1 MNTAEKAKYVPIG
14 NFAGQQLLLQGGKS
28 LFEITCCRMPVL
40 CTFDSFALLDVQL
53 SCSLSRKET
62 HLRQLLQFATPG
74 QEETVSS
81 DKIQHAR
88 QSFFSK
94 GSVPGGLISQPILRS
109 WTRCAELGLE
119 GRANALPEPLTSY
132 EFAAS
137 AEEAEAFKRLCR
149 PEIEALYADAEATD
163 SIVILTNAQGL
174 VLDTI
179 GSLDFAQRAAR
190 VALMPGVPWSEKI
203 VGTNAIGTSLAEGC
217 PIEVRGAEHYLECNR
232 ILSCSAAPIFG
243 PHGNV
248 LGVLDLSGPADVHH
262 AHALGLV
269 RLAAEQI
276 EHRLFDRGF
285 EHADIVRLH
294 TDPAMLGTPREG
306 ILVFEDGRLKAAN
319 RHGLRLI
326 GRSFDILGNVTWAD
340 LFQNGLAAIAD
351 TGRVQRSDGPALR
364 GRLEQRKA
372 RTSPTPQRVRPH
384 AAHHLA
390 PVFSQ
395 ETETALGRAVRLLN
409 ADVPVLVWG
418 ETGTGK
424 EVFAR
429 AVHDRCARA
438 GKPFVAVNCAALP
451 ETLME
456 AELFGYQ
463 AGAFTGA
470 RPGGSKGHLREAD
483 GGVLFLDEI
492 GDMPLSL
499 QTKLLRVLQERE
511 VVPLGGSRAMPVDF
525 TLICA
530 TNRNL
535 SELVQGG
542 CFRADLYFRIAQY
555 TIELQP
561 LRHRA
566 DRVQVIDTLWEGL
579 GASSQ
584 GIVLDP
590 ECRAR
595 LSHYEWP
602 GNFRQLVGCL
612 RAMLALCE
620 PGDRLGIEALPPDI
634 RHATERAHIPAADAF
649 ESAPAPATLD
659 SLTLDAMKE
668 ALKATKG
675 NVSLAARRL
684 GISRSTFYRRL
695 QGNA

>member
-1 MNTAEKAKYVPIG
+1 M
-14 NFAGQQLLLQGGKS
+14 
-28 LFEITCCRMPVL
+28 
-40 CTFDSFALLDVQL
+40 
-53 SCSLSRKET
+53 
-62 HLRQLLQFATPG
+62 
-74 QEETVSS
+74 
-81 DKIQHAR
+81 
-88 QSFFSK
+88 
-94 GSVPGGLISQPILRS
+94 ISQPILRS
-109 WTRCAELGLE
+109 WNRCAALGLE
-119 GRANALPEPLTSY
+119 GRANSLPEPLTSH

-137 AEEAEAFKRLCR
+137 AEEAELFRRLCR
-149 PEIEALYADAEATD
+149 PEIEALYADAQATD

-174 VLDTI
+174 VLDTL
-179 GSLDFAQRAAR
+179 GSLGFAQRAAR
-190 VALMPGVPWSEKI
+190 VALMPGVPWSEQN
-203 VGTNAIGTSLAEGC
+203 VGTNAIGTALAESC

-232 ILSCSAAPIFG
+232 ILSCSATPIIG

-276 EHRLFDRGF
+276 EHRFFEHGF
-285 EHADIVRLH
+285 EHADIVRFH

-319 RHGLRLI
+319 RQGLHFV
-326 GRSFDILGNVTWAD
+326 GRTFDALGRTTWDD
-340 LFQNGLAAIAD
+340 LFQNGVAALAD
-351 TGRVQRSDGPALR
+351 TGALKRCDGVPLR
-364 GRLEQRKA
+364 GRLDQRKRSTVSTLRSNKA
-372 RTSPTPQRVRPH
+372 VPPTNV
-384 AAHHLA
+384 A
-390 PVFSQ
+390 PIFNS
-395 ETETALGRAVRLLN
+395 ETHKALTRAVRLID

-429 AVHDRCARA
+429 AVHGGSARA
-438 GKPFVAVNCAALP
+438 GKPFVAVNCAAFP

-470 RPGGSKGHLREAD
+470 RTGGSKGHLREAD

-492 GDMPLSL
+492 GDMPLAL

-511 VVPLGGSRAMPVDF
+511 VVPLGGSRAVPVDF

-535 SELVQGG
+535 SELVQSGG
-542 CFRADLYFRIAQY
+542 FRSDLYFRIAQY

-561 LRHRA
+561 LRSRA
-566 DRVQVIDTLWEGL
+566 DRRQLIDEVWKCL
-579 GASSQ
+579 GAA
-584 GIVLDP
+584 GRNVRLEE
-590 ECRAR
+590 ECRER
-595 LSHYEWP
+595 LSTYAWP

-612 RAMLALCE
+612 RAMLALGE
-620 PGDRLGIEALPPDI
+620 PGDRLGIDALPPDV
-634 RHATERAHIPAADAF
+634 RLAADAVGPLPVKKA
-649 ESAPAPATLD
+649 EPHPATLD
-659 SLTLDAMKE
+659 SMTMAAMRNALE
-668 ALKATKG
+668 AAEG
-675 NVSLAARRL
+675 NVSRAARRL
-684 GISRSTFYRRL
+684 GISRSTLYRRL

>member
-1 MNTAEKAKYVPIG
+1 M
-14 NFAGQQLLLQGGKS
+14 
-28 LFEITCCRMPVL
+28 
-40 CTFDSFALLDVQL
+40 
-53 SCSLSRKET
+53 
-62 HLRQLLQFATPG
+62 
-74 QEETVSS
+74 SS

-109 WTRCAELGLE
+109 WTRCAALGLK
-119 GRANALPEPLTSY
+119 GRANSLPEPLTSH
-132 EFAAS
+132 EFAIS
-137 AEEAEAFKRLCR
+137 AEEAEAFRRLCR

-163 SIVILTNAQGL
+163 SIVILTNAHGL

-190 VALMPGVPWSEKI
+190 VALMPGVPWSEQT
-203 VGTNAIGTSLAEGC
+203 VGTNAIGTTLAEGC

-232 ILSCSAAPIFG
+232 ILSCSAAPIIG
-243 PHGNV
+243 PHGEV
-248 LGVLDLSGPADVHH
+248 LGVLDLSGPAEVHH

-285 EHADIVRLH
+285 EHTDIVRLH

-306 ILVFEDGRLKAAN
+306 ILIFEDGRLKAAN
-319 RHGLRLI
+319 RHGLKLI
-326 GRSFDILGNVTWAD
+326 GRNFDALGTVTWAD
-340 LFQNGLAAIAD
+340 LFQNGVMALAD
-351 TGRVQRSDGPALR
+351 TGSLKRTDGAALR
-364 GRLEQRKA
+364 GRLEHRKPIVSSA
-372 RTSPTPQRVRPH
+372 LRRTQALQPTNIGPI
-384 AAHHLA
+384 
-390 PVFSQ
+390 FNI
-395 ETETALGRAVRLLN
+395 ETQKALDRAVRLLN

-429 AVHDRCARA
+429 AVHGRSARA

-492 GDMPLSL
+492 GDMPLPL

-511 VVPLGGSRAMPVDF
+511 VVPLGGSRAVPVDF

-535 SELVQGG
+535 SELVQTGG
-542 CFRADLYFRIAQY
+542 FRSDLYFRIAQY

-561 LRHRA
+561 LRLRS
-566 DRVQVIDTLWEGL
+566 DRVQLIDAIWDSL
-579 GASSQ
+579 GAASR
-584 GIVLDP
+584 GIVLDQ
-590 ECRAR
+590 ECRER
-595 LSHYEWP
+595 LSLYEWP

-620 PGDRLGIEALPPDI
+620 PGDRLGTDALPLDVRNASPVQ
-634 RHATERAHIPAADAF
+634 
-649 ESAPAPATLD
+649 SPAPAESEPLPTTLD
-659 SLTLDAMKE
+659 SMTIAAIRE
-668 ALKATKG
+668 ALEATKG

-684 GISRSTFYRRL
+684 GVSRSTLYRRL

>member
-1 MNTAEKAKYVPIG
+1 M
-14 NFAGQQLLLQGGKS
+14 
-28 LFEITCCRMPVL
+28 
-40 CTFDSFALLDVQL
+40 
-53 SCSLSRKET
+53 
-62 HLRQLLQFATPG
+62 
-74 QEETVSS
+74 SS

-88 QSFFSK
+88 QSFFSR
-94 GSVPGGLISQPILRS
+94 GSVPGGLISQPIIRS
-109 WTRCAELGLE
+109 WTRCAALGLE
-119 GRANALPEPLTSY
+119 GRANSLPEPLTSH
-132 EFAAS
+132 EFAIS

-163 SIVILTNAQGL
+163 SIVILTNARGL
-174 VLDTI
+174 VLDTV

-190 VALMPGVPWSEKI
+190 VALMPGVPWSEQT
-203 VGTNAIGTSLAEGC
+203 VGTNAIGTALEEGC

-232 ILSCSAAPIFG
+232 ILSCSAAPIIG
-243 PHGNV
+243 PHGEV
-248 LGVLDLSGPADVHH
+248 LGVLDLSGPAEVHH

-269 RLAAEQI
+269 RFAAEQI

-294 TDPAMLGTPREG
+294 TDPTMLGTPREG
-306 ILVFEDGRLKAAN
+306 VLVFEDGCLKAAN
-319 RHGLRLI
+319 RYGLKLI
-326 GRSFDILGNVTWAD
+326 GRNFEALGTVTWAD
-340 LFQNGLAAIAD
+340 LFQNGVTALAD
-351 TGRVQRSDGPALR
+351 KGSLKRTDGVALL
-364 GRLEQRKA
+364 GRLEHRKPTLSSVLQRA
-372 RTSPTPQRVRPH
+372 QALPPANIGPIFNAETQRAVD
-384 AAHHLA
+384 
-390 PVFSQ
+390 
-395 ETETALGRAVRLLN
+395 RAVRLLN

-429 AVHDRCARA
+429 AVHGRSARA

-499 QTKLLRVLQERE
+499 QAKLLRVLQERE
-511 VVPLGGSRAMPVDF
+511 VVPLGGSRAVPVDF

-535 SELVQGG
+535 SELVQTGG
-542 CFRADLYFRIAQY
+542 FRSDLYFRIAQY
-555 TIELQP
+555 SIELQP

-566 DRVQVIDTLWEGL
+566 DRVQLIDAIWESL
-579 GASSQ
+579 GAASQ
-584 GIVLDP
+584 EIVLEP
-590 ECRAR
+590 ECRER
-595 LSHYEWP
+595 LSSYDWP

-620 PGDRLGIEALPPDI
+620 PGDRLGTDALPPDV
-634 RHATERAHIPAADAF
+634 RNASPVQ
-649 ESAPAPATLD
+649 SPAPAKPEPPPTTLD
-659 SLTLDAMKE
+659 SMTIAAMRE
-668 ALKATKG
+668 ALEAAKG

-684 GISRSTFYRRL
+684 GVSRSTLYRRL

>member
-1 MNTAEKAKYVPIG
+1 
-14 NFAGQQLLLQGGKS
+14 
-28 LFEITCCRMPVL
+28 
-40 CTFDSFALLDVQL
+40 
-53 SCSLSRKET
+53 
-62 HLRQLLQFATPG
+62 
-74 QEETVSS
+74 VSS

-94 GSVPGGLISQPILRS
+94 GSVPVGLISQPILRS
-109 WTRCAELGLE
+109 WTRCAALGLE
-119 GRANALPEPLTSY
+119 GRINSLPEPLTSR

-137 AEEAEAFKRLCR
+137 AEEAERFRRLCR

-163 SIVILTNAQGL
+163 SIVILTNAHGL

-179 GSLDFAQRAAR
+179 GSLGFAQRAAR
-190 VALMPGVPWSEKI
+190 VALMPGVPWSEQT

-217 PIEVRGAEHYLECNR
+217 SVEVRGAEHYLECNR
-232 ILSCSAAPIFG
+232 ILSCSAAPIIG
-243 PHGNV
+243 PLGEI
-248 LGVLDLSGPADVHH
+248 LGVLDLSGPAEVHH

-276 EHRLFDRGF
+276 EHRLFDQGF
-285 EHADIVRLH
+285 ERADIVRLH

-306 ILVFEDGRLKAAN
+306 VLVFEDGYLKAAN
-319 RHGLRLI
+319 RHGLRLV
-326 GRSFDILGNVTWAD
+326 GRSFDALGTIAWTD
-340 LFQNGLAAIAD
+340 LFQNGIATLAD
-351 TGRVQRSDGPALR
+351 TGSLKRADGAALL
-364 GRLEQRKA
+364 GRLEHRKRSLSPASRQA
-372 RTSPTPQRVRPH
+372 RTLPPANIRPI
-384 AAHHLA
+384 
-390 PVFSQ
+390 FNM
-395 ETETALGRAVRLLN
+395 ETHKGLDRAVKLLD

-429 AVHDRCARA
+429 SVRARCSRA

-463 AGAFTGA
+463 SGAFTGA

-511 VVPLGGSRAMPVDF
+511 VVPLGGSRAVPVDF

-535 SELVQGG
+535 SDLVRNGG
-542 CFRADLYFRIAQY
+542 FRSDLYFRIAQY

-561 LRHRA
+561 LRRRA
-566 DRVQVIDTLWEGL
+566 DRVQLIDAVWEAL
-579 GASSQ
+579 GAAAR
-584 GIVLDP
+584 GIVLEP
-590 ECRAR
+590 ECRER
-595 LSHYEWP
+595 LSRYDWP

-612 RAMLALCE
+612 RAILALCE
-620 PGDRLGIEALPPDI
+620 PGERLGIDALPPDV
-634 RHATERAHIPAADAF
+634 RNAADADGKPVPTVSEPF
-649 ESAPAPATLD
+649 PPTLD
-659 SLTLDAMKE
+659 SMTLAAMRE
-668 ALKATKG
+668 ALQASKG
-675 NVSLAARRL
+675 NVSLAARML
-684 GISRSTFYRRL
+684 GVSRSTFYRRL
-695 QGNA
+695 QGN